1 MIVMEAE
8 PNAAAS
14 PPSPPTPPS
23 APSATDSPLRGLIEY
38 THWIYGL
45 HSLSVLSALLT
56 THAVA
61 LRFAF
66 GLPSIIAVIM
76 NYARRS
82 ETRGTWLESHFRWQI
97 RTFWYAWLWIFVTS
111 IIAMPLLLI
120 GIGFV
125 LGLLGLGLV
134 SLWVIYRIVRGW
146 LALRDGRPMPLPA
159 L

>member
-1 MIVMEAE
+1 MIVMDAE
-8 PNAAAS
+8 PNAAT
-14 PPSPPTPPS
+14 SPPTPPS
-23 APSATDSPLRGLIEY
+23 APSSTDSPLRGLIEY
-38 THWIYGL
+38 THWIYAL

-66 GLPSIIAVIM
+66 GLPSIVAVIM

-82 ETRGTWLESHFRWQI
+82 ETHGTWLESHFRWQI
-97 RTFWYAWLWIFVTS
+97 RTFWFAWLWIFVTS

-120 GIGFV
+120 GVGFV

-134 SLWVIYRIVRGW
+134 GLWVIYRIVRGW
-146 LALRDGRPMPLPA
+146 LALRDGRVVPMLAPPL
-159 L
+159 

>member
-1 MIVMEAE
+1 MIVMDAE

>member
-1 MIVMEAE
+1 MIVMDAE

-14 PPSPPTPPS
+14 PPTPPS
-23 APSATDSPLRGLIEY
+23 APSSTASPLRGLIEY
-38 THWIYGL
+38 THWIYAL

-66 GLPSIIAVIM
+66 GLPSIVAVIM

-82 ETRGTWLESHFRWQI
+82 ETRGTWLESHFRWQM
-97 RTFWYAWLWIFVTS
+97 RTFWYAWLWIFLIA

-120 GIGFV
+120 FVGFI
-125 LGLLGLGLV
+125 LGLLGFGLV
-134 SLWVIYRIVRGW
+134 GLWVIYRIVRGW
-146 LALRDGRPMPLPA
+146 LALHDGRSMPAPA
-159 L
+159 TVL

>member
-1 MIVMEAE
+1 MIVMDAE
-8 PNAAAS
+8 PNAAT
-14 PPSPPTPPS
+14 SPPTPPS
-23 APSATDSPLRGLIEY
+23 APSSTDNPLRGLIEY
-38 THWIYGL
+38 THWIYAL

-66 GLPSIIAVIM
+66 GLPSIVAVIM

-120 GIGFV
+120 GVGFI